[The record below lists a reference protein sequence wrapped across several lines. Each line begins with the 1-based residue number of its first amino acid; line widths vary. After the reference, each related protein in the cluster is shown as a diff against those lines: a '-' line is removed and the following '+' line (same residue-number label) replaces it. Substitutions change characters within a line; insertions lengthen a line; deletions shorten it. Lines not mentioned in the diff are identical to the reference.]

1 MKPMNEGVRVLEFR
15 DVMDRGEG
23 WGRDQGRE
31 VYQRMLKFVEA
42 NPGIAVFRVS
52 MKGVNRLDISFS
64 SETVV
69 ELARRFRGRKGFCL
83 IDLTDRDLIE
93 NLDAAAE
100 KKGQPMLVWH
110 GKSADLIGTE
120 PSEGTR
126 EAFAF
131 AMGRPES
138 RAAEFAAR
146 RGISIANASMKFK
159 QLWEQGFLLRRESA
173 AETGGVEY
181 VYQRI
186 G

>member
-1 MKPMNEGVRVLEFR
+1 MNEVVRVLQLR
-15 DVMDRGEG
+15 NVMDKGEG

-31 VYQRMLKFVEA
+31 VYQRMLRFVEDS
-42 NPGIAVFRVS
+42 PGILVFKVS

-64 SETVV
+64 SETIV
-69 ELARRFRGRKGFCL
+69 ELARRFRTRKGFCL

-100 KKGQPMLVWH
+100 KTGQPMLVWH
-110 GKSADLIGTE
+110 GRSADLIGAV

-126 EAFAF
+126 EAFSF
-131 AMGRPES
+131 AMGRREC
-138 RAAEFAAR
+138 RAAEFAQSR
-146 RGISIANASMKFK
+146 NVSISNASMKFK
-159 QLWEQGFLLRRESA
+159 QLWEQGFLLRREANAGS
-173 AETGGVEY
+173 GGVEF